1 MVMINRATKEI
12 TLKIVYYGPGLCG
25 KTTNLEY
32 IYTKANPGKRGK
44 LLTVTTETDRTLFFD
59 FLPVELGT
67 IRGMKVRVQLY
78 TVPGQVFYDATRR
91 IVLRGSDGV
100 VFVADSQSVMAD
112 ANLESVQNLKTNL
125 RLNGLDP
132 ETVPLV
138 FQYNKQDLRDLAPV
152 ESMEERLNWRR
163 VPYFLSVA
171 TVGQGVNETL
181 RRIIEEVIRS
191 LHEKDVALKKAVGDK
206 RVPVREGLPVEV
218 GSTADRTSSFSE
230 VVPETDRRRTVED
243 TANTGERAA
252 ETGEALPAAGAPG
265 PEPPVG
271 PDAVEEA
278 PEPEMVEE
286 APLPEEPKAVEEVP
300 MDDDEAIDAPE
311 DPSGESA
318 APAVPEEPPAEGREP
333 EILDLDALDDEP
345 APMEEVGESSGQDY
359 LEPVSREPHLPQAAE
374 RTDSG
379 AADPAGDTEREG
391 ARLESVR
398 KELELTRLAI
408 EDFTRRLESL
418 AREASAL
425 RSRIVSMEEELVKG
439 EDE

>member
-112 ANLESVQNLKTNL
+112 ANVESVQNLKTNL
-125 RLNGLDP
+125 RHNGLDP

-138 FQYNKQDLRDLAPV
+138 FQYNKQDLKDLAPV
-152 ESMEERLNWRR
+152 EDMEDRLNWRR

-181 RRIIEEVIRS
+181 RKIIEEVIRS
-191 LHEKDVALKKAVGDK
+191 LHEKDAALKKAVGDK
-206 RVPVREGLPVEV
+206 RVPVREGLPLEA
-218 GSTADRTSSFSE
+218 GSAANRTSSFSE
-230 VVPETDRRRTVED
+230 VLPETDRRRTMD
-243 TANTGERAA
+243 SATNTGEQAV
-252 ETGEALPAAGAPG
+252 GPGKDHSHAGSSG
-265 PEPPVG
+265 PETP
-271 PDAVEEA
+271 AVTDSLDEA
-278 PEPEMVEE
+278 PEPGFIEE
-286 APLPEEPKAVEEVP
+286 APLPEEPEPAEEVPLEEDGAVEEP
-300 MDDDEAIDAPE
+300 EELPAEAAVTDA
-311 DPSGESA
+311 
-318 APAVPEEPPAEGREP
+318 PEEPPAEGQEQ

-345 APMEEVGESSGQDY
+345 APMEEVEASSNRDI
-359 LEPVSREPHLPQAAE
+359 LEPVSQASADE
-374 RTDSG
+374 DTDSE
-379 AADPAGDTEREG
+379 AAAQPADTEREE
-391 ARLESVR
+391 ARPENIR
-398 KELELTRLAI
+398 KELKLARLAV
-408 EDFTRRLESL
+408 EDFTRRLEALS
-418 AREASAL
+418 REASAL
-425 RSRIVSMEEELVKG
+425 RSRILLVEEELG
-439 EDE
+439 LDENG

>member
-32 IYTKANPGKRGK
+32 IYSKANPGKRGK

-132 ETVPLV
+132 ATVPLV

-152 ESMEERLNWRR
+152 DDMEEKLNWRS

-181 RRIIEEVIRS
+181 RKIIEEVIRS
-191 LHEKDVALKKAVGDK
+191 LHEKDAALKKAVGDK
-206 RVPVREGLPVEV
+206 RTPAREGLPAEAA
-218 GSTADRTSSFSE
+218 STADRTSSFSE
-230 VVPETDRRRTVED
+230 VVPETDRRRTVEETED
-243 TANTGERAA
+243 TGERAA
-252 ETGEALPAAGAPG
+252 EAGEAPSAAGAPA
-265 PEPPVG
+265 PEPADG
-271 PDAVEEA
+271 PDDGEEA

-286 APLPEEPKAVEEVP
+286 APLPDEPEDVEEVP
-300 MDDDEAIDAPE
+300 MDVGEAVDAPE
-311 DPSGESA
+311 EPSGESA
-318 APAVPEEPPAEGREP
+318 APEVPLEPAAEEQEV
-333 EILDLDALDDEP
+333 LDLDALDDEP
-345 APMEEVGESSGQDY
+345 APMEEVEESSGQDF
-359 LEPVSREPHLPQAAE
+359 LEPVPQEMDPSADTGQTAAE
-374 RTDSG
+374 
-379 AADPAGDTEREG
+379 AAEPAGKAETDG
-391 ARLESVR
+391 VRLESVQ

-408 EDFTRRLESL
+408 EDFTRRLETL

-425 RSRIVSMEEELVKG
+425 RSRIVFMEEELGKG
-439 EDE
+439 EDG